1 MKKSF
6 TKRFQK
12 DFVMLYMGLFFFV
25 VFMLLWFLTLPT
37 EEEVLVPIF
46 PVPPVEEPVEPPA
59 ETIAEKLERINE
71 ENRRIEDNL
80 TYSIAVRTNNRA
92 HCEFISDSVLRA
104 QCLDEVEGHEELVID
119 TRSEDEMIDD
129 SQVLLAR
136 RTGDLS
142 YCNSIKNPELRD
154 ECLNMVLG
162 EDD

>member
-12 DFVMLYMGLFFFV
+12 DFVMLYLGLFFFV
-25 VFMLLWFLTLPT
+25 VFMLLWFLTLPS
-37 EEEVLVPIF
+37 EEPYF
-46 PVPPVEEPVEPPA
+46 PVFPAPPVEEPIEPPA

-71 ENRRIEDNL
+71 ENRRLEDNL
-80 TYSIAVRTNNRA
+80 TYTIALRTNNRA
-92 HCEFISDSVLRA
+92 HCEFISDSVLKA
-104 QCLDEVEGHEELVID
+104 QCLDEIENYEEIVID
-119 TRSEDEMIDD
+119 TRSKDEMIDD
-129 SQVLLAR
+129 TQVLLAR

-142 YCNSIKNPELRD
+142 YCNSIKDSDLRS